1 MLQVNENRNNWMIV
15 ICVSQPLHKPPCAL
29 SPSLMSFVGLFRFV
43 FWGGSYLIHGRA
55 HGFGEFPA
63 TEKQQTEMILA
74 LSAGLSE
81 RAENAHGCV
90 RILSFQI

>member
-55 HGFGEFPA
+55 DGFGEVPA
-63 TEKQQTEMILA
+63 TEATNRDDF
-74 LSAGLSE
+74 SS
-81 RAENAHGCV
+81 
-90 RILSFQI
+90 

>member
-29 SPSLMSFVGLFRFV
+29 FHSLISFLGLYRFV
-43 FWGGSYLIHGRA
+43 FWGAGSYLIHGRA

-63 TEKQQTEMILA
+63 TEKQKTEMILA
-74 LSAGLSE
+74 LSAGLKSRK
-81 RAENAHGCV
+81 RADCV